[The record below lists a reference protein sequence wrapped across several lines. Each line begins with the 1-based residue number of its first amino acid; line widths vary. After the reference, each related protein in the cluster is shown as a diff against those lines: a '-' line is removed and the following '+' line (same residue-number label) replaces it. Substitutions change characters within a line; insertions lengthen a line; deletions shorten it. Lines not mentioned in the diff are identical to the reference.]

1 MMICHTNL
9 ISYPLAVCWTLFFI
23 LKRLNR
29 LLDPAMNEP
38 APNID
43 FGGRHVA
50 YLVQGLQQ
58 LLTSADLVLLLCSIL
73 SSTLD
78 R

>member
-1 MMICHTNL
+1 
-9 ISYPLAVCWTLFFI
+9 
-23 LKRLNR
+23 
-29 LLDPAMNEP
+29 MNKP
-38 APNID
+38 PNID

-50 YLVQGLQQ
+50 YLVLGLQQ